1 MSWLGEKLG
10 FINCLDLQTL
20 YTALW
25 IMTVK
30 KSFEKFADRLV
41 VLTRIYKLSTFILC
55 NFLEHSVKL
64 CSYDV
69 ILPKLLYCKL
79 PECSKILWKSI

>member
-30 KSFEKFADRLV
+30 KSF
-41 VLTRIYKLSTFILC
+41 
-55 NFLEHSVKL
+55 
-64 CSYDV
+64 
-69 ILPKLLYCKL
+69 
-79 PECSKILWKSI
+79 